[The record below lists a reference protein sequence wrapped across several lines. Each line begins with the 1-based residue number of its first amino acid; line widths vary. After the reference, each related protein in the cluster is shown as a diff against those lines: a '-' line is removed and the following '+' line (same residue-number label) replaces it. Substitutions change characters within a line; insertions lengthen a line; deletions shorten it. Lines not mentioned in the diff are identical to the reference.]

1 MFQQFFDGF
10 PKEGIS
16 MAQMQSLK
24 PARKVWA
31 GAAVG
36 ALVTIIVWL
45 IETIGKITIPAGVV
59 VAMNTV
65 LAFIVS

>member
-1 MFQQFFDGF
+1 
-10 PKEGIS
+10 

-45 IETIGKITIPAGVV
+45 VETIGKIVIPAGVV
-59 VAMNTV
+59 VAINT
-65 LAFIVS
+65 LLTFIVSYLIPPADADQVVS

>member
-1 MFQQFFDGF
+1 MA
-10 PKEGIS
+10 S
-16 MAQMQSLK
+16 MSSLA
-24 PARKVWA
+24 PARKVWV

-59 VAMNTV
+59 VAFNTV
-65 LAFIVS
+65 ITFIVSYLIPPAEDDQVV